1 VSAKSLLDRVHSR
14 TAISELDAAE
24 YERLLAQEVTSS
36 DELSLALLEQRDGV
50 LGRAIADL
58 EDFSTRAMRIE
69 LDHVLADDTS
79 IATPTRKVFAATVA
93 SYAHNVSLLEDRARD
108 LAARGGARNPAA
120 VAAAVVAAA
129 NQTFAVRSGLISLV
143 LQLGHDLAQAAVADA
158 DKHAKDRTLDDSS
171 RKKWS
176 AARRELE
183 ALVADPARIAAAP
196 WATRIAEH
204 PEQIDEP
211 PPEAEVTFADMIELD

>member
-14 TAISELDAAE
+14 AAIAELDAAE

-36 DELSLALLEQRDGV
+36 EELSLALLEQRDAGIR
-50 LGRAIADL
+50 RAIADIEEL
-58 EDFSTRAMRIE
+58 ATRAMRIE

-79 IATPTRKVFAATVA
+79 IATPTRKVFAATIA
-93 SYAHNVSLLEDRARD
+93 SYAHNIALLEDRARD
-108 LAARGGARNPAA
+108 IAARGGAREPAA
-120 VAAAVVAAA
+120 VASAVVAAA
-129 NQTFAVRSGLISLV
+129 NQTFAVRGALISLV
-143 LQLGHDLAQAAVADA
+143 LQLAHDLARVAVADA
-158 DKHAKDRTLDDSS
+158 DKRAKDRTLDEAS
-171 RKKWS
+171 RKRWS
-176 AARRELE
+176 AVRRELE
-183 ALVADPARIAAAP
+183 AIVADPVRIAAAP